1 MDGLLAT
8 EPENFMQAKKP
19 PEILHLAKKHR
30 GRFLASCREKFQLE
44 NAHSCECKVCK
55 RACKLYVHNLLS
67 VQWTLCADV
76 SYLVVYYTSS
86 SFHRKCNLHAFIK
99 IKTLEEVHCAKWIWS
114 KLKTNLI
121 LQVIIDHFPSNC
133 ILWHASGFESESHIH
148 STFKYNFPKTG
159 HQDNVRTK
167 NNLQQCIQLKRTWIS
182 WTVANIK
189 ISFLQW
195 NCG

>member
-1 MDGLLAT
+1 MNVKFASGLA
-8 EPENFMQAKKP
+8 NFT
-19 PEILHLAKKHR
+19 
-30 GRFLASCREKFQLE
+30 F
-44 NAHSCECKVCK
+44 
-55 RACKLYVHNLLS
+55 
-67 VQWTLCADV
+67 TT
-76 SYLVVYYTSS
+76 YLVCNEHCAQTSVTWS
-86 SFHRKCNLHAFIK
+86 SIIPQVHFTENVICMQINKWLYDAIK